1 MDLTVKKVLTRRET
15 VLQPQDGDR
24 PLDKLC
30 VAVLIDNPLAG
41 QVAQDLSGLIQASKT
56 LGEDIARILA
66 QLGVD
71 ASWESYGKG
80 GIVGLDGEQE
90 QINAL
95 LTTTFAEPFR
105 AAVGGAK
112 AWIPSVTKR
121 GAAGVSID
129 IPLAHKDAL
138 YVRSH
143 YDAVTFSDHE
153 HPGPGEVLVMVAV
166 ANRGRINPRVGGLS
180 ASEIEGK
187 DGLR

>member
-1 MDLTVKKVLTRRET
+1 MDLSVKKVLTRRET

-71 ASWESYGKG
+71 PSWESYGKG

-105 AAVGGAK
+105 AALGGAK

-143 YDAVTFSDHE
+143 YLRMPLHLLIPHLTRKAWMQRFGEESRTE
-153 HPGPGEVLVMVAV
+153 TTPGVG
-166 ANRGRINPRVGGLS
+166 NPDKN
-180 ASEIEGK
+180 A
-187 DGLR
+187 